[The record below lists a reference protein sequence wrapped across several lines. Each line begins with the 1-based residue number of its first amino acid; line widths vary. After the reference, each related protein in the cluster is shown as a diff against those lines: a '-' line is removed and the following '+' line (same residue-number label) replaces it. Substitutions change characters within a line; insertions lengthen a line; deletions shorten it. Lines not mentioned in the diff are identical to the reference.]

1 MLYNGYS
8 YHILSS
14 LNL

>member
-1 MLYNGYS
+1 MS

-14 LNL
+14 

>member
-1 MLYNGYS
+1 MSS

-14 LNL
+14 IRCRSL